1 MLNAFIGLSLAFIIP
16 TLLGFLTLRLIENIT
31 KTPMSNRL
39 PNWIGCA
46 AGTVLGWVLI
56 TFSMRIQHALSLP
69 ASRLYTLAI
78 PLALSVGLLAVL
90 GRRAHL
96 ASVPWANSRSAF
108 VLGGI
113 VAIALLTL
121 PLLLEV
127 GLQPLPGWDA
137 WEFWAARAKVWF
149 FTGDLADNRLQRNED
164 YPPAVSLMMLWV
176 ARAAGA
182 WRDDLFSYISV
193 FHLLSAGLVMYWAL
207 ARRASHR
214 AALVG
219 IALALAAPLI
229 AVHAVTGGYAD
240 LPLACALVVATS
252 LLINLH
258 RPAPLSQYLMP
269 LALALC
275 LPFYKIP
282 GFFWFAIFLVGAA
295 TFFASDRHANTASSS
310 KWVRYAGLP
319 VAIAL
324 AALVTFVLRSP
335 AETLKIG
342 NYSLKLS
349 LNDGAFFIFNEL
361 FATGSFLLLW
371 LGLTRYFAVIPR
383 RGMSALSVEI
393 RALNVIVVLGLAFV
407 LAAVFLSNSLEWWAD
422 GSTLNRALIHIAP
435 TGILLLIV
443 QTYSSLTGQ
452 VNNSVEA

>member
-1 MLNAFIGLSLAFIIP
+1 MLSAFIGLGLAFFIP
-16 TLLGFLTLRLIENIT
+16 VLLGFLTLRFFEVIT
-31 KTPMSNRL
+31 KTPISHRL
-39 PNWIGCA
+39 PNLVACA
-46 AGTVLGWVLI
+46 AGSILGWVLI
-56 TFSMRIQHALSLP
+56 TFCLRFQHTLGLP

-78 PLALSVGLLAVL
+78 PLALSVALLALL
-90 GRRAHL
+90 GRRAHV
-96 ASVPWANSRSAF
+96 ASVSRTHARSVFVSA
-108 VLGGI
+108 GA
-113 VAIALLTL
+113 VAITLLTL

-149 FTGDLADNRLQRNED
+149 FTGDLADNRLLRNED

-193 FHLLSAGLVMYWAL
+193 FHLLSAGVVMYWAL
-207 ARRASHR
+207 ARRASR
-214 AALVG
+214 WAALVG
-219 IALALAAPLI
+219 IALALGAPLI

-258 RPAPLSQYLMP
+258 RPALQSQYLVP

-282 GFFWFAIFLVGAA
+282 GLFWLAIFLAGAA
-295 TFFASDRHANTASSS
+295 TFFVADRHASTASGS
-310 KWVRYAGLP
+310 KWVRYAGLL
-319 VAIAL
+319 VALAL
-324 AALVTFVLRSP
+324 AAVVMLVLRSP

-342 NYSLKLS
+342 NYSLKLG
-349 LNDGAFFIFNEL
+349 LNDGAFFVFNEL
-361 FATGSFLLLW
+361 FVTGSFLLLW
-371 LGLTRYFAVIPR
+371 LGLTRYITTMPR
-383 RGMSALSVEI
+383 RDTPPLSAEI
-393 RALNVIVVLGLAFV
+393 RALNVIVALGLAFV
-407 LAAVFLSNSLEWWAD
+407 LAAVFLSNNLEWWAD
-422 GSTLNRALIHIAP
+422 GSTLNRALIHLAP

-443 QTYSSLTGQ
+443 KAYSTLTD
-452 VNNSVEA
+452 EASSPVKS